1 MKFLSSEAV
10 PYLCKCT
17 TLAFVEY
24 CYYVW
29 ADAPNCSLDKLDKL
43 QKQACRIVG
52 PVCRSVDPTFP
63 VEPLAHHL
71 IEAYLKGFLV
81 DVHLNLPN
89 WFQFLIL
96 MEGPPAIFIDH
107 IIYLSPLL
115 YVIKMSI
122 LTVSFLIQLDSGIL
136 FQLNAFFFF
145 NWDSLHARLHSHCKA
160 WSYKKKKHNKY

>member
-1 MKFLSSEAV
+1 MKFLSSEEV
-10 PYLCKCT
+10 PHLYKCT
-17 TLAFVEY
+17 TLACVEY

-52 PVCRSVDPTFP
+52 PVCRSVDPTLP
-63 VEPLAHHL
+63 VELLAHHL
-71 IEAYLKGFLV
+71 NEAYLKSFLV

-89 WFQFLIL
+89 WFHFLIH
-96 MEGPPAIFIDH
+96 MVGPPVIFIDH

-136 FQLNAFFFF
+136 FQLNAFFFI
-145 NWDSLHARLHSHCKA
+145 WYSLHARLNSHCKA